1 MTHSSPPELPGAS
14 SGTAPAAAPRVPDVV
29 PLADDVHLVAPALAG
44 GRPLA
49 LAPVAPAT
57 GRAAG
62 QLVVAAVWTLAVSCV
77 LLTGAALGVGLVVLV
92 VGVPLL
98 VVTLALARGYGRAE
112 RARLAAQLGAH
123 VPPPAPPVRRP
134 GLRGWLLRTL
144 DGHAWTALSHALVV
158 ALLAATAITVTTLL
172 AAVALVALAALVVPA
187 VRDATVAG
195 PWWLALLVL
204 PACAWGAAVVVQAT
218 TLLQLRL
225 SRAMLGGRSRAEAE
239 RAARAAEERAEVAE
253 VRAVRLHETRAA
265 AVEAADA
272 ERRRIERDL
281 HDGAQQRL
289 VALGVELGVAR
300 RAAAHD
306 PEAAARALDSAHSEV
321 KEVLAELRDLVRG
334 VHPAV
339 LTDRGLDA
347 ALSALAARSPVPVEV
362 DAGGLGRGT
371 AGTTPAQAAAY
382 FVVAEALTNVAKHAG
397 ATSAAVHADVVG
409 SGADAR
415 LRVRISDDG
424 RGGARATP
432 GSGLDGLRRRVEAL
446 DGSFDLVSP
455 AGAGTVLTVEVP
467 CAS

>member
-1 MTHSSPPELPGAS
+1 MSHSSPSAAPAESPGA
-14 SGTAPAAAPRVPDVV
+14 APAVPPDVV
-29 PLADDVHLVAPALAG
+29 PLAADARLVAPALAD
-44 GRPLA
+44 GRALV
-49 LAPVAPAT
+49 LAPVHPAT
-57 GRAAG
+57 LRAAG
-62 QLVVAAVWTLAVSCV
+62 QLVVAAFWTLAVAVV
-77 LLTGAALGVGLVVLV
+77 LLTGAGLGVSLVVLV
-92 VGVPLL
+92 VGLPVL
-98 VVTLALARGYGRAE
+98 VVTLVLARGYGRAE
-112 RARLAAQLGAH
+112 RARLAAQLGAAI
-123 VPPPAPPVRRP
+123 PAPAPPVRRR
-134 GLRGWLLRTL
+134 GFRGWWLRTVE
-144 DGHAWTALSHALVV
+144 GHAWTALAHAVV
-158 ALLAATAITVTTLL
+158 VLLLAWTAVAVVTALT
-172 AAVALVALAALVVPA
+172 AVALVALAALVVPA
-187 VRDATVAG
+187 LRVTPVVG
-195 PWWLALLVL
+195 PWWLALVVL
-204 PACAWGAAVVVQAT
+204 PLAAWGAALVAQAT

-239 RAARAAEERAEVAE
+239 RAARAAEQRAEVAE

-306 PEAAARALDSAHSEV
+306 PEAAVRALDSAHAEV

-347 ALSALAARSPVPVEV
+347 ALSALAARSPVRVEV
-362 DAGGLGRGT
+362 DASGLDG
-371 AGTTPAQAAAY
+371 ASVGTTPAQAAAY

-397 ATSAAVHADVVG
+397 ATSAAVRADVVG
-409 SGADAR
+409 TGADAR

-424 RGGARATP
+424 VGGARATP

-455 AGAGTVLTVEVP
+455 VGAGTVLTVEVP

>member
-1 MTHSSPPELPGAS
+1 MTHSSPPRPPGA
-14 SGTAPAAAPRVPDVV
+14 APGAAPGAPDVV
-29 PLADDVHLVAPALAG
+29 PLAADVRLVAPAVAG
-44 GRPLA
+44 GRALA
-49 LAPVAPAT
+49 LAPVHRAT
-57 GRAAG
+57 WRAVG
-62 QLVVAAVWTLAVSCV
+62 QLVVAAFWTLAVAVV
-77 LLTGAALGVGLVVLV
+77 LLAGAAVGVGLVLLV
-92 VGVPLL
+92 VGVPVL
-98 VVTLALARGYGRAE
+98 VVTLLLARAYGRAE
-112 RARLAAQLGAH
+112 RARLGAQLGAR
-123 VPPPAPPVRRP
+123 VPPPAPPVRR
-134 GLRGWLLRTL
+134 RGFLGFCMRTL
-144 DGHAWTALSHALVV
+144 DGHAWTAVSHALVV
-158 ALLAATAITVTTLL
+158 MLLTWTAL
-172 AAVALVALAALVVPA
+172 AVVVALAAVGGVAAVELAVPPA
-187 VRDATVAG
+187 RTALQVD
-195 PWWLALLVL
+195 PWWWGVIVL
-204 PACAWGAAVVVQAT
+204 PVAVWGAAVVAQAT

-225 SRAMLGGRSRAEAE
+225 SRAMLGGRSRAEAD
-239 RAARAAEERAEVAE
+239 RAARAAEERAAVAE
-253 VRAVRLHETRAA
+253 GRAVRLHETRAA

-306 PEAAARALDSAHSEV
+306 PEAAVRALDSAHTEV

-362 DAGGLGRGT
+362 DASGLEGAT
-371 AGTTPAQAAAY
+371 APTAPAQAAAY

-397 ATSAAVHADVVG
+397 ARSATVRADVVG
-409 SGADAR
+409 TGADAR
-415 LRVRISDDG
+415 LRVRIGDDG
-424 RGGARATP
+424 RGGALAGR

-455 AGAGTVLTVEVP
+455 AGGGTVLTVEVP